1 MSVSGADFSEL
12 YRRERGRLGRVG
24 HAVTRDPRDA
34 EEVVHDVFVRLL
46 AGRVEP
52 RGEGL
57 LVRMAR
63 NLAIDRLRR
72 RRHREAARPAV
83 AATTAA
89 AVPGPEAA
97 MAAREDLRDLVGLLA
112 AMPARRRRAFLL
124 DRLDGMPQAEIARTL
139 GVSLSTV
146 EKDLRAALE
155 LCLAWKRRRDG
166 G

>member
-34 EEVVHDVFVRLL
+34 EEVVHDVRLL

-112 AMPARRRRAFLL
+112 AMPVRRRRAFLL